1 VNHMKTKLLFIIK
14 ECTPKLPEID
24 MENTEI
30 IEIPLDMKQWTE
42 PQKAKIEGY
51 DVFHQLKEKGY
62 AYVNK

>member
-1 VNHMKTKLLFIIK
+1 
-14 ECTPKLPEID
+14 